1 MIRCAARQ
9 HARQGPEKRAAGL
22 RRQTSGRSPRVR
34 RGYGGPV
41 TDARQVSGH
50 AARLA
55 GRKRSRVTTRRRFA
69 PAWRRSTT
77 RLSASTPS
85 HRCRP
90 KCRGRT
96 PGSAEGRYGGRP
108 QAAPGD
114 CMHVNS
120 LHALPCVS
128 GSLHALPCV
137 SGSLR
142 EKPGPAACPR
152 TKAINGSAESEP
164 ALRPEPALPHIE
176 TDRQSGSDWEG
187 AGRWL
192 QGRLGLLGGQHNTMM
207 IVGRPQLVAADD
219 KHDEDGCEA

>member
-128 GSLHALPCV
+128 GTPCRV
-137 SGSLR
+137 
-142 EKPGPAACPR
+142 
-152 TKAINGSAESEP
+152 
-164 ALRPEPALPHIE
+164 
-176 TDRQSGSDWEG
+176 
-187 AGRWL
+187 
-192 QGRLGLLGGQHNTMM
+192 
-207 IVGRPQLVAADD
+207 LVAACTPCRVLVAACARSR
-219 KHDEDGCEA
+219 GPLRVRGQRL